1 MVRLIAVALKRA
13 PRGESALPYL
23 AAVLFVLLFVAWPL
37 VDVGL
42 LMRPLLGMVFLAISL
57 TGLFV
62 LGAPGRF
69 VPVVLTLGG
78 IVFALQTT
86 MLVWPSDTVAILNE
100 VAAELFALALCG
112 VLLSRVMGPGRVTP
126 NRIVGAVV
134 VYLLFAVQFAFLYA
148 LIERLSSGAFVM
160 GQEPSASSWTGWRF
174 FYLSM
179 ITLSSLGLSDIT
191 PVHPFAR
198 SLVMLEALL
207 GQLYTTV
214 LLARLVSL
222 EVAHR
227 IRNAPPEM
235 RLDNLDAEATAPR
248 ERC

>member
-1 MVRLIAVALKRA
+1 MVRLIAVALQRV

-23 AAVLFVLLFVAWPL
+23 AAVLFVLVFVAWPL

-42 LMRPLLGMVFLAISL
+42 LMRPLLGMVFLVLSL
-57 TGLFV
+57 TGLYV

-86 MLVWPSDTVAILNE
+86 MLVWPSDTAAILNE
-100 VAAELFALALCG
+100 VAAQLFLLALCG
-112 VLLSRVMGPGRVTP
+112 VLLSRVLGPGRVTL
-126 NRIVGAVV
+126 NRIIGAVV
-134 VYLLFAVQFAFLYA
+134 VYLLFAIQFAFLFA
-148 LIERLSSGAFVM
+148 LVERLSSGAFVM

-227 IRNAPPEM
+227 IRPAPPEM
-235 RLDNLDAEATAPR
+235 RPDN
-248 ERC
+248 

>member
-1 MVRLIAVALKRA
+1 MA
-13 PRGESALPYL
+13 
-23 AAVLFVLLFVAWPL
+23 LFVLLFVAWPL

-42 LMRPLLGMVFLAISL
+42 LMRPLLGMVFLVISL
-57 TGLFV
+57 TGLYV
-62 LGAPGRF
+62 LGTPGRF

-86 MLVWPSDTVAILNE
+86 MLTRPSDTAAILNE
-100 VAAELFALALCG
+100 VAAQSFALALCG

-134 VYLLFAVQFAFLYA
+134 VYLLFAVQFAFLFA
-148 LIERLSSGAFVM
+148 LTERLSPGAFVM
-160 GQEPSASSWTGWRF
+160 GQGPSVSSWTGWRF

-179 ITLSSLGLSDIT
+179 ITLSSLGLSDVT
-191 PVHPFAR
+191 PMHAFAR

-207 GQLYTTV
+207 GQLYMTV

-235 RLDNLDAEATAPR
+235 RLDD
-248 ERC
+248 

>member
-1 MVRLIAVALKRA
+1 MARLIAVAVKRL
-13 PRGESALPYL
+13 PHGEAALPYL
-23 AAVLFVLLFVAWPL
+23 AAVLFVLVFVAWPM

-42 LMRPLLGMVFLAISL
+42 LMRPLLGMVFLVITL
-57 TGLFV
+57 TGLSV

-69 VPVVLTLGG
+69 VPVVLALGG

-86 MLVWPSDTVAILNE
+86 MLVWPSDTAGILNE
-100 VAAELFALALCG
+100 VAAELFVLALCG

-160 GQEPSASSWTGWRF
+160 GPEPAASSWTGWRF

-191 PVHPFAR
+191 PVHSFAR

-227 IRNAPPEM
+227 IKNAPPDM
-235 RLDNLDAEATAPR
+235 QRDG
-248 ERC
+248 

>member
-1 MVRLIAVALKRA
+1 
-13 PRGESALPYL
+13 
-23 AAVLFVLLFVAWPL
+23 LFVLAF
-37 VDVGL
+37 
-42 LMRPLLGMVFLAISL
+42 
-57 TGLFV
+57 
-62 LGAPGRF
+62 
-69 VPVVLTLGG
+69 
-78 IVFALQTT
+78 
-86 MLVWPSDTVAILNE
+86 
-100 VAAELFALALCG
+100 CG

-134 VYLLFAVQFAFLYA
+134 VYLLFAIQFAFLYA
-148 LIERLSSGAFVM
+148 LIERLSPGAFLM

-191 PVHPFAR
+191 PVHAFSR

-227 IRNAPPEM
+227 IRNAPPDM
-235 RLDNLDAEATAPR
+235 RLE
-248 ERC
+248 

>member
-1 MVRLIAVALKRA
+1 MVRLIAVALKRS

-23 AAVLFVLLFVAWPL
+23 AAVLFVLVFVAWPL

-42 LMRPLLGMVFLAISL
+42 LVRPLLGMVFLIISL
-57 TGLFV
+57 TGLYV

-86 MLVWPSDTVAILNE
+86 MLVWPSDTAAILNE
-100 VAAELFALALCG
+100 VAAQLFLLALCA
-112 VLLSRVMGPGRVTP
+112 VLLGRVMGPGRVTT

-134 VYLLFAVQFAFLYA
+134 VYLLFAIQFAFMFA
-148 LIERLSSGAFVM
+148 MVERLSSGAFVM
-160 GQEPSASSWTGWRF
+160 GQEPPASSWTGWRF

-227 IRNAPPEM
+227 IRHAPPEM
-235 RLDNLDAEATAPR
+235 HPDD
-248 ERC
+248 

>member
-1 MVRLIAVALKRA
+1 MDRLIAVAWKRA
-13 PRGESALPYL
+13 PRGDSALPYL
-23 AAVLFVLLFVAWPL
+23 AAVLFLLVFVVWPL

-42 LMRPLLGMVFLAISL
+42 MVRPLVGMAFLVISL
-57 TGLFV
+57 TGLYV
-62 LGAPGRF
+62 LGSPGRF
-69 VPVVLTLGG
+69 GPSLLALGG

-86 MLVWPSDTVAILNE
+86 MLVWPSDTAAILNE
-100 VAAELFALALCG
+100 VSAQLFLLALCA
-112 VLLSRVMGPGRVTP
+112 VLLGRVMGPGRVTP

-134 VYLLFAVQFAFLYA
+134 VYLLFAIQFGFLFA
-148 LIERLSSGAFVM
+148 VVERLSPGAFVL
-160 GQEPSASSWTGWRF
+160 GQDPAGSNWTGWRF

-191 PVHPFAR
+191 PVHAFAR

-222 EVAHR
+222 EVADR
-227 IRNAPPEM
+227 MRNTPPEI
-235 RLDNLDAEATAPR
+235 RLEDEVPR
-248 ERC
+248 QGLLS

>member
-13 PRGESALPYL
+13 PQGESALPYL

-42 LMRPLLGMVFLAISL
+42 LMRPLLGMVFLVISL

-62 LGAPGRF
+62 LGGTGRF

-86 MLVWPSDTVAILNE
+86 MLVWPSDTAAILNE
-100 VAAELFALALCG
+100 VAAQLLVLALCG
-112 VLLSRVMGPGRVTP
+112 VLLIRVMGPGYVTP

-134 VYLLFAVQFAFLYA
+134 VYLLFALQFAFLYA
-148 LIERLSSGAFVM
+148 LIERLSAGAFVM
-160 GQEPSASSWTGWRF
+160 GQDHPSASSWTGWRF

-191 PVHPFAR
+191 PVHAFAR

-227 IRNAPPEM
+227 IRNAPLEM
-235 RLDNLDAEATAPR
+235 RLDN
-248 ERC
+248 

>member
-13 PRGESALPYL
+13 PLGESALPYL
-23 AAVLFVLLFVAWPL
+23 AVALFVLVFVAWPL

-42 LMRPLLGMVFLAISL
+42 LMRPLLGMVFLVISL
-57 TGLFV
+57 TGLYV
-62 LGAPGRF
+62 LGTPGRF
-69 VPVVLTLGG
+69 VPVVLSLGG
-78 IVFALQTT
+78 VVFALQTT
-86 MLVWPSDTVAILNE
+86 MLVWPSDTAAILNE
-100 VAAELFALALCG
+100 AAAQLFALALCG
-112 VLLSRVMGPGRVTP
+112 VLFSRVMGPGRVTP

-134 VYLLFAVQFAFLYA
+134 VYLLFAVQFAFLFA
-148 LIERLSSGAFVM
+148 LTERLSSGAFVM

-191 PVHPFAR
+191 PVHPVAR

-207 GQLYTTV
+207 GQLYMTV

-222 EVAHR
+222 EVADR
-227 IRNAPPEM
+227 IRNAP
-235 RLDNLDAEATAPR
+235 R
-248 ERC
+248 ERPLDD

>member
-1 MVRLIAVALKRA
+1 MVRPIAVALKRL
-13 PRGESALPYL
+13 PQGEAALPYL
-23 AAVLFVLLFVAWPL
+23 VAVLFVLVFVAWPL

-42 LMRPLLGMVFLAISL
+42 LMRPLLGMVFLVISL
-57 TGLFV
+57 TGLYV

-69 VPVVLTLGG
+69 VPLMLTLGG

-86 MLVWPSDTVAILNE
+86 MFVWPSDTAGILNE
-100 VAAELFALALCG
+100 IAAELFLLALCV
-112 VLLSRVMGPGRVTP
+112 VLLGRVMGPGRVTP

-134 VYLLFAVQFAFLYA
+134 VYLLFAIQFAFLYA

-160 GQEPSASSWTGWRF
+160 GPEPAAASWTGWRF

-191 PVHPFAR
+191 PVHSFTR

-207 GQLYTTV
+207 GQLYTTA

-227 IRNAPPEM
+227 IKNAPP
-235 RLDNLDAEATAPR
+235 DVQPDK
-248 ERC
+248 

>member
-13 PRGESALPYL
+13 PLGESALPYL
-23 AAVLFVLLFVAWPL
+23 AVALFVLVFVAWPL

-42 LMRPLLGMVFLAISL
+42 LMRPLLGMVFLVISL
-57 TGLFV
+57 TGLYV
-62 LGAPGRF
+62 LGTPGRF

-86 MLVWPSDTVAILNE
+86 MLTWPSDTAAILNE
-100 VAAELFALALCG
+100 VAAQSFALALCG

-134 VYLLFAVQFAFLYA
+134 VYLLFAVQFAFLFA
-148 LIERLSSGAFVM
+148 LVERLSSGAFVM

-191 PVHPFAR
+191 PVHPVAR

-207 GQLYTTV
+207 GQMYTTV

-227 IRNAPPEM
+227 MGNAPAEM
-235 RLDNLDAEATAPR
+235 QLDD
-248 ERC
+248 

>member
-1 MVRLIAVALKRA
+1 MVRLIAVALERV
-13 PRGESALPYL
+13 PHGESALPYL
-23 AAVLFVLLFVAWPL
+23 AAVLFVLVFVAWPL

-42 LMRPLLGMVFLAISL
+42 LMRPLLGMVFLVISL
-57 TGLFV
+57 TGLYV

-86 MLVWPSDTVAILNE
+86 MLVWPSDTAAILNE
-100 VAAELFALALCG
+100 AAAQLFVLALCG

-134 VYLLFAVQFAFLYA
+134 VYLLFAIQFAFLFA

-191 PVHPFAR
+191 PVHAFAR

-235 RLDNLDAEATAPR
+235 QLDDEMPR
-248 ERC
+248 Q

>member
-1 MVRLIAVALKRA
+1 MIRLIAVALERI
-13 PRGESALPYL
+13 PRGEAALPYL

-42 LMRPLLGMVFLAISL
+42 LVRPLLGMVFLVISL
-57 TGLFV
+57 AGLYV
-62 LGAPGRF
+62 LGASSRI
-69 VPVVLTLGG
+69 VLMILVLGW

-86 MLVWPSDTVAILNE
+86 MLLWPSDTAAILNE
-100 VAAELFALALCG
+100 VAAVLFMLALCV
-112 VLLSRVMGPGRVTP
+112 VLLRRVMGPGRVTT
-126 NRIVGAVV
+126 NRIIGAVV
-134 VYLLFAVQFAFLYA
+134 VYLLFAIQFAFLFA

-160 GQEPSASSWTGWRF
+160 GPEPSASSWTGWRF

-191 PVHPFAR
+191 PVHAFAR

-207 GQLYTTV
+207 GQLYMTV

-222 EVAHR
+222 EVAYR
-227 IRNAPPEM
+227 IGNAPPDM
-235 RLDNLDAEATAPR
+235 RPDK
-248 ERC
+248 